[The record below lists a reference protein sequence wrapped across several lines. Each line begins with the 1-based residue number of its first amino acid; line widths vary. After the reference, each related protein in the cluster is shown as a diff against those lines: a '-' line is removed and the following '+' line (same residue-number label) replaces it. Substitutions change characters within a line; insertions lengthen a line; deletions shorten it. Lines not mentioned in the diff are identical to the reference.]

1 MKVALVHDYLTQ
13 LGGAERVLFA
23 LARVY
28 PDASIYTLLYDPKEM
43 GGYLAGRNA
52 RASFLNKLPKFIKS
66 NKRLLLPFLPKA
78 IESLDLSGYD
88 LIISSSSA
96 FAKGAIKNPK
106 AVHICYCH
114 SPARFLWDYK
124 DEYQKDNRFG
134 VLASFFANLIIPRLQ
149 KWDKAS
155 ADRVDFWIA
164 NSKTTQERIK
174 KYYGKDSVVIYPPLA
189 DLRSQEVIAPKEKDY
204 FFVSA
209 RLSAYKKIDIVIE
222 AFNELGWPLIIAGDG
237 PERKRLEK
245 MAWGNV
251 KFLGFVP
258 DEELGGYY
266 ASSKAFILANEEDFG
281 LSALEAASFGKPVL
295 AYKHGGATEW
305 LEEGITGEFF
315 ESQTKE
321 AVIEVLRKMAARNF
335 LYDSECSKD
344 IARNFNEELFQKNIF
359 SVILSRRRRI
369 AE

>member
-1 MKVALVHDYLTQ
+1 MKIALVHDYLTQ
-13 LGGAERVLFA
+13 LGGAERVLGA
-23 LARVY
+23 LARAY
-28 PDASIYTLLYDPKEM
+28 PDATIYTLLYDRWKM
-43 GGYLAGRNA
+43 GGYLVGRDVQS
-52 RASFLNKLPKFIKS
+52 SFLNKLPKFLRL

-96 FAKGAIKNPK
+96 FAKGVVKNPK

-124 DEYQKDNRFG
+124 DDYQKDNRFG
-134 VLASFFANLIIPRLQ
+134 VSARFFINLIIPFLK

-155 ADRVDFWIA
+155 AGRVDFWIA
-164 NSKTTQERIK
+164 NSKTTQARIK
-174 KYYGKDSVVIYPPLA
+174 KYYGKDSTVIYPPLA
-189 DLRSQEVIAPKEKDY
+189 DLCAQKAIMPKEKDY

-237 PERKRLEK
+237 SERRRLEK
-245 MAWGNV
+245 MAGKNI

-295 AYKHGGATEW
+295 AYKKGGATEW
-305 LEEGITGEFF
+305 FKEGITGEFF
-315 ESQTKE
+315 EIQTKE
-321 AVIEVLRKMAARNF
+321 AIIGALRKMDKRGF
-335 LYDSECSKD
+335 TYDSQRSKD
-344 IARNFNEELFQKNIF
+344 VARNFNEELFQKNIIGF
-359 SVILSRRRRI
+359 ISSCLVKS
-369 AE
+369 

>member
-1 MKVALVHDYLTQ
+1 MKIALVHDYLTQ

-23 LARVY
+23 LARAY
-28 PDASIYTLLYDPKEM
+28 PDATIYTLLYDRGKV
-43 GGYLAGRNA
+43 GGYLVGRDVQS
-52 RASFLNKLPKFIKS
+52 SFLNKLPKFLRL

-96 FAKGAIKNPK
+96 FAKGVVKNPK

-124 DEYQKDNRFG
+124 DDYQKDNRFG
-134 VLASFFANLIIPRLQ
+134 VSARFFINLIIPFLK

-174 KYYGKDSVVIYPPLA
+174 KYYDKDSVVIYPPLA
-189 DLRSQEVIAPKEKDY
+189 RFQCLAPKALNIADY
-204 FFVSA
+204 FFIAA
-209 RLSAYKKIDIVIE
+209 RLSAYKKIDIAIE
-222 AFNELGWPLIIAGDG
+222 AFNDLGWPLVIAGEG
-237 PERKRLEK
+237 PERERLEN
-245 MAWGNV
+245 MAGKNV

-266 ASSKAFILANEEDFG
+266 AASKAFILANEEDFG

-295 AYKHGGATEW
+295 AYKKGGATEW

-321 AVIEVLRKMAARNF
+321 AVIEVLRKMATRNF
-335 LYDSECSKD
+335 SYNSERSKD

>member
-1 MKVALVHDYLTQ
+1 MKIALVHDYLTQ

-23 LARVY
+23 LARAY
-28 PDASIYTLLYDPKEM
+28 PDATIYTLLYDRGKV
-43 GGYLAGRNA
+43 GGYLVGRDVQS
-52 RASFLNKLPKFIKS
+52 SFLNKLPKFLRL

-96 FAKGAIKNPK
+96 FAKGVVKNPK

-124 DEYQKDNRFG
+124 DDYQKDNRFG
-134 VLASFFANLIIPRLQ
+134 VSARFFINLIIPFLK

-189 DLRSQEVIAPKEKDY
+189 RFQCLAPKALNIADY
-204 FFVSA
+204 FFIAA
-209 RLSAYKKIDIVIE
+209 RLSAYKKIDIAIE
-222 AFNELGWPLIIAGDG
+222 AFNDLGWPLVIAGEG
-237 PERKRLEK
+237 PERERLEN
-245 MAWGNV
+245 MAGKNV

-266 ASSKAFILANEEDFG
+266 AASKAFILANEEDFG

-295 AYKHGGATEW
+295 AYKYGGATEW
-305 LEEGITGEFF
+305 LEEGIMGEFF

-321 AVIEVLRKMAARNF
+321 AIIEALRKMTARNF
-335 LYDSECSKD
+335 SYDNKRSQNVAQK
-344 IARNFNEELFQKNIF
+344 FNEESFQKNILDF
-359 SVILSRRRRI
+359 ISVAVRSQ
-369 AE
+369 

>member
-23 LARVY
+23 LAHAY
-28 PDASIYTLLYDPKEM
+28 PGASIYALLYDPKEM
-43 GGYLAGRNA
+43 SGYLANRNA
-52 RASFLNKLPKFIKS
+52 RASFLNKLPEFIKS
-66 NKRLLLPFLPKA
+66 NKRLLLPFLPWA
-78 IESLDLSGYD
+78 IESFDLSEYD

-96 FAKGAIKNPK
+96 FAKGVIKSPK

-114 SPARFLWDYK
+114 APARFLWDYK
-124 DEYQKDNRFG
+124 DAYQKDNHFG
-134 VLASFFANLIIPRLQ
+134 VLARFFANLIIPRLR

-164 NSKTTQERIK
+164 NSKTTQARIK
-174 KYYGKDSVVIYPPLA
+174 KYYGKDSVVIYPPLKC
-189 DLRSQEVIAPKEKDY
+189 LESRSLNIADY
-204 FFVSA
+204 FFIAA

-222 AFNELGWPLIIAGDG
+222 AFNDLGWPLVIAGEG
-237 PERKRLEK
+237 PERERLEN
-245 MAWGNV
+245 MAGKNV

-295 AYKHGGATEW
+295 AYKKGGATEW

-321 AVIEVLRKMAARNF
+321 AVIEVLRKMATRNF
-335 LYDSECSKD
+335 SYNSER
-344 IARNFNEELFQKNIF
+344 AREVAQKFSENEFCKNIINF
-359 SVILSRRRRI
+359 VSTHS
-369 AE
+369 

>member
-1 MKVALVHDYLTQ
+1 MKIALVHDYLTQ
-13 LGGAERVLFA
+13 LGGAERVLGA
-23 LARVY
+23 LARAY
-28 PDASIYTLLYDPKEM
+28 PDATIYTLLYDRGKV
-43 GGYLAGRNA
+43 GGYLVGRDVQS
-52 RASFLNKLPKFIKS
+52 SFLNKLPKFLRL

-78 IESLDLSGYD
+78 IESLDLSEYD

-174 KYYGKDSVVIYPPLA
+174 KYYGKNSVVIYPPLA
-189 DLRSQEVIAPKEKDY
+189 DFQYLETNPLNIADY
-204 FFVSA
+204 FFISA

-222 AFNELGWPLIIAGDG
+222 AFNDLGWSLAIAGEG

-245 MAWGNV
+245 MAGGNI

-258 DEELGGYY
+258 DKELGGYY

-295 AYKHGGATEW
+295 AYKKGGATEW

-321 AVIEVLRKMAARNF
+321 AVIEVLRKMAARDFSYN
-335 LYDSECSKD
+335 SERSKD
-344 IARNFNEELFQKNIF
+344 IARNFNEELFQKNIIGF
-359 SVILSRRRRI
+359 ISSCLVKS
-369 AE
+369 

>member
-23 LARVY
+23 LARAY
-28 PDASIYTLLYDPKEM
+28 PDAPIYTILYDLKKM
-43 GGYLAGRNA
+43 GGYLAGRDV
-52 RASFLNKLPKFIKS
+52 RASFLNKLPVFFKS
-66 NKRLLLPFLPKA
+66 NKRLLLPFLPWA
-78 IESLDLSGYD
+78 IESFDLSEYD

-96 FAKGAIKNPK
+96 FAKGVIKSPK

-114 SPARFLWDYK
+114 APARFLWDYK
-124 DEYQKDNRFG
+124 DKYQKDNRFG
-134 VLASFFANLIIPRLQ
+134 ILASFFANLIIPRLR
-149 KWDKAS
+149 KWNKAS

-174 KYYGKDSVVIYPPLA
+174 KYYGKDSVVIYPPLKC
-189 DLRSQEVIAPKEKDY
+189 LESRSLNIADY
-204 FFVSA
+204 FFISA

-222 AFNELGWPLIIAGDG
+222 AFNDLGWPLAIAGEG
-237 PERKRLEK
+237 PERERLEN
-245 MAWGNV
+245 MAGKNV

-258 DEELGGYY
+258 DKELGGYY

-295 AYKHGGATEW
+295 AYKKGGATEW

-321 AVIEVLRKMAARNF
+321 AVIEVLRKMAARDFSYN
-335 LYDSECSKD
+335 SERSKD
-344 IARNFNEELFQKNIF
+344 IARNFNEELFQKNIIGF
-359 SVILSRRRRI
+359 ISSCLVKS
-369 AE
+369 

>member
-1 MKVALVHDYLTQ
+1 MKVALVHDYLTR

-23 LARVY
+23 LARAY
-28 PDASIYTLLYDPKEM
+28 SDAPIYTLLYDQKKIGE
-43 GGYLAGRNA
+43 YLAGRDV
-52 RASFLNKLPKFIKS
+52 RVSFLNKLPGFFKS

-96 FAKGAIKNPK
+96 FAKGAIKNQK

-124 DEYQKDNRFG
+124 DDYQKDNRFG

-155 ADRVDFWIA
+155 TDRVDFWIA
-164 NSKTTQERIK
+164 NSKITQERIK
-174 KYYGKDSVVIYPPLA
+174 KYYGQDAVVIYPPLA
-189 DLRSQEVIAPKEKDY
+189 DLHSQAIIIPREKDY
-204 FFVSA
+204 FLIAA

-222 AFNELGWPLIIAGDG
+222 AFNELGWPLIITGEG

-245 MAWGNV
+245 MAGENI

-281 LSALEAASFGKPVL
+281 LSALEVASFGKPVL
-295 AYKHGGATEW
+295 AYKKGGATEW

-321 AVIEVLRKMAARNF
+321 AVIEVLRKMASRGF
-335 LYDSECSKD
+335 VYDGERAQNVASS
-344 IARNFNEELFQKNIF
+344 FNEETFKKNIISF
-359 SVILSRRRRI
+359 VDRGRAS
-369 AE
+369 AC

>member
-13 LGGAERVLFA
+13 LGGAERGLFA
-23 LARVY
+23 LARAY
-28 PDASIYTLLYDPKEM
+28 PGASIYTLLYDPKEM
-43 GGYLAGRNA
+43 VGYLAGRNA
-52 RASFLNKLPKFIKS
+52 RVSFLNKLPEFIKS
-66 NKRLLLPFLPKA
+66 NKRLLLPFLPWA
-78 IESLDLSGYD
+78 IESFDLSEYD

-96 FAKGAIKNPK
+96 FAKGVIKSPK

-114 SPARFLWDYK
+114 APTRFLWDYK
-124 DEYQKDNRFG
+124 DAYQKDNHFG
-134 VLASFFANLIIPRLQ
+134 VLARFFANLIIPRLR

-164 NSKTTQERIK
+164 NSKTTQARIK

-189 DLRSQEVIAPKEKDY
+189 RFQCLAPKALNIADY
-204 FFVSA
+204 LFIAA

-222 AFNELGWPLIIAGDG
+222 AFNDLGWPLVIAGEG
-237 PERKRLEK
+237 PERERLEN
-245 MAWGNV
+245 MAGKNV

-295 AYKHGGATEW
+295 AYKKGGATEW

-321 AVIEVLRKMAARNF
+321 AVIEVLRKMASRDFSYN
-335 LYDSECSKD
+335 SERSKD
-344 IARNFNEELFQKNIF
+344 VVQKFNEESFQKNILDF
-359 SVILSRRRRI
+359 ISVAVRSQ
-369 AE
+369 

>member
-1 MKVALVHDYLTQ
+1 MKIALVHDYLTQ

-23 LARVY
+23 LARAY
-28 PDASIYTLLYDPKEM
+28 PDATIYTLLYDRGKV
-43 GGYLAGRNA
+43 GGYLVGRDVQS
-52 RASFLNKLPKFIKS
+52 SFLNKLPKFLRL

-96 FAKGAIKNPK
+96 FAKGVVKNPK

-124 DEYQKDNRFG
+124 DDYQKDNRFG
-134 VLASFFANLIIPRLQ
+134 VSARFFINLIIPFLK

-189 DLRSQEVIAPKEKDY
+189 RFQCLAPKALNIADY
-204 FFVSA
+204 FFIAA
-209 RLSAYKKIDIVIE
+209 RLSAYKKIDIAIE
-222 AFNELGWPLIIAGDG
+222 AFNDLGWPLVIAGEG
-237 PERKRLEK
+237 PERERLEN
-245 MAWGNV
+245 MAGKNV

-266 ASSKAFILANEEDFG
+266 AASKAFILANEEDFG

-295 AYKHGGATEW
+295 AFRRGGAIEW

-321 AVIEVLRKMAARNF
+321 AVIEVLRKMASRDFSYN
-335 LYDSECSKD
+335 SERSKD
-344 IARNFNEELFQKNIF
+344 VVQKFNEESFQKNILDF
-359 SVILSRRRRI
+359 ISVAVRSQ
-369 AE
+369 

>member
-23 LARVY
+23 LSRAY
-28 PDASIYTLLYDPKEM
+28 PDAPIYTILYDLKKM
-43 GGYLAGRNA
+43 GGYLAGRDV
-52 RASFLNKLPKFIKS
+52 RASFLNKLPVFFKS

-134 VLASFFANLIIPRLQ
+134 ILASFFANLIIPRLQ

-174 KYYGKDSVVIYPPLA
+174 KYYGKNSVVIYPPLA
-189 DLRSQEVIAPKEKDY
+189 DFQCLKTNSLNIADY
-204 FFVSA
+204 FFISA
-209 RLSAYKKIDIVIE
+209 RLSAYKKVDIVIE
-222 AFNELGWPLIIAGDG
+222 AFNDLGWPLAIAGEG

-245 MAWGNV
+245 MAGENI

-258 DEELGGYY
+258 DKELGGYY

-281 LSALEAASFGKPVL
+281 LSALETASFGKPVL
-295 AYKHGGATEW
+295 AYKKGGATEW

-321 AVIEVLRKMAARNF
+321 AVIEVLRKMAARDFSYN
-335 LYDSECSKD
+335 SERSKD
-344 IARNFNEELFQKNIF
+344 IARNFNEELFQKNIIGF
-359 SVILSRRRRI
+359 ISSCLVKS
-369 AE
+369 

>member
-1 MKVALVHDYLTQ
+1 MKIALVHDYLTQ
-13 LGGAERVLFA
+13 LGGAERVLGA
-23 LARVY
+23 LARAY
-28 PDASIYTLLYDPKEM
+28 PDATIYTLLYDRWKM
-43 GGYLAGRNA
+43 GGYLVGRDVQS
-52 RASFLNKLPKFIKS
+52 SFLNKLPKFLRL

-96 FAKGAIKNPK
+96 FAKGVVKNPK

-114 SPARFLWDYK
+114 APARFLWDYK
-124 DEYQKDNRFG
+124 NDYQKDNHFG
-134 VLASFFANLIIPRLQ
+134 VFARFFANLIIPRLR

-155 ADRVDFWIA
+155 ANRVDFWIA
-164 NSKTTQERIK
+164 NSKTTQARIK

-189 DLRSQEVIAPKEKDY
+189 RFQCLAPKALNIADY
-204 FFVSA
+204 FFIAA

-222 AFNELGWPLIIAGDG
+222 AFNELGWPLVIAGEG
-237 PERKRLEK
+237 PERERLENIAGK
-245 MAWGNV
+245 NV

-281 LSALEAASFGKPVL
+281 LSSLEAASFGKPVL
-295 AYKHGGATEW
+295 AFRRGGAIEW

-315 ESQTKE
+315 ESQTKKALIE
-321 AVIEVLRKMAARNF
+321 ALRKMAARDFSYN
-335 LYDSECSKD
+335 SER
-344 IARNFNEELFQKNIF
+344 AREVAKKFSENEFCKNIINF
-359 SVILSRRRRI
+359 VSTHS
-369 AE
+369 